1 MKGGKL
7 IKIFFSLFLSF
18 IVFCFFNGIT
28 GSFANDKKDD
38 TLIVAHRGASALA
51 PENTLS
57 AFDMAVSLGADYIEV
72 DVQMTKDGELVAMH
86 DVTVD
91 RTTNGTGRIKN
102 LTYEDLAA
110 LDAGSWFSPKF
121 KGEKVPS
128 LEMILD
134 RYEGRTGILIELKH
148 PSIYPDIEEELAK
161 VLTKRLTAGV
171 SPSLIIVQSFD
182 KQSIQEFHE
191 LLPVIPTGII
201 IGTSEFSSG
210 EDLFAV
216 DGFASFI
223 NPKASLVD
231 ASFMQ
236 QAKERNLNVFTWT
249 VSDSKT
255 ARSLRNLNVN
265 GIITNYPS
273 EHYYSSNGL
282 FEKTSLIISVVTFLA
297 LLFVKK

>member
-1 MKGGKL
+1 ML
-7 IKIFFSLFLSF
+7 IKILLSLFLSF
-18 IVFCFFNGIT
+18 SVFCFLNGMT
-28 GSFANDKKDD
+28 GSFASDKDND

-57 AFDMAVSLGADYIEV
+57 AFDMAVNLGADYIEV
-72 DVQMTKDGELVAMH
+72 DVQMTKDGKLVAMH

-102 LTYEDLAA
+102 LTYDDLTA
-110 LDAGSWFSPKF
+110 LDAGSWFSPRF
-121 KGEKVPS
+121 KGEKVPT
-128 LEMILD
+128 LEAILD

-148 PSIYPDIEEELAK
+148 PSIYPDIEEELAEL
-161 VLTKRLTAGV
+161 LTKRLNEGYTL
-171 SPSLIIVQSFD
+171 SPIIVQSFD
-182 KQSIQEFHE
+182 KQSIQEFHQ

-210 EDLFAV
+210 EDLFAI

-223 NPKASLVD
+223 NPKANLVD

-255 ARSLRNLNVN
+255 AQSLRNLNVN
-265 GIITNYPS
+265 GIITNYPD
-273 EHYYSSNGL
+273 EQYYSSTSL
-282 FEKTSLIISVVTFLA
+282 LEKTSLIISAITFLA
-297 LLFVKK
+297 LLLFKK